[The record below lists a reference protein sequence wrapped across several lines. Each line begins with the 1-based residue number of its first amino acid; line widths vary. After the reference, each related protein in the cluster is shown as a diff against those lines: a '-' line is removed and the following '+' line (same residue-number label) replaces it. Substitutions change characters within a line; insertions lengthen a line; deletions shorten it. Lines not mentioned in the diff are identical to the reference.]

1 MGDYQKISMAY
12 SCHNM
17 VNPIKKIILKHPKDA
32 FKDQDTINKQ
42 FSRLNYFEAPN
53 FNKAISDYDKFV
65 GLLISFDIELHF
77 LPKDNSTSIDSIY
90 THDPCVVSNNG
101 VILCNM
107 GKKAR
112 LAEPNT
118 MEDYFKSIQMP
129 ILGRIKAPGT
139 LEGGDVVW
147 IDEKTIAVGEGYRT
161 NKEGIKQLKHL
172 LSDQVE
178 NVISVPIPHWTGPE
192 DCLHL
197 MSNISPIDHN
207 LYLVYSRLLPV
218 PFRKYLLDRNIE
230 LIDVPDEEYE
240 SMGCNVL
247 AVAPRKVIMING
259 NLITK
264 QLLEKKDIEVYT
276 YDGAEISIKGAGG
289 PTCLTRPFVRSI

>member
-1 MGDYQKISMAY
+1 MGDYQKISMVY

-178 NVISVPIPHWTGPE
+178 KVISVQITHWTFPK
-192 DCLHL
+192 DWIHL

-259 NLITK
+259 NLISK
-264 QLLEKKDIEVYT
+264 QLLEKKGIDVYT
-276 YDGAEISIKGAGG
+276 YDGSEISIKGAGG
-289 PTCLTRPFVRSI
+289 PTCLTQPFVRSI

>member
-1 MGDYQKISMAY
+1 
-12 SCHNM
+12 M

-118 MEDYFKSIQMP
+118 MEDYFKSIQIP
-129 ILGRIKAPGT
+129 ILGRIKAPGR

-178 NVISVPIPHWTGPE
+178 NVISVPIPHWSGPE

-197 MSNISPIDHN
+197 MSNIRPIDHN
-207 LYLVYSRLLPV
+207 IFLVYSRLLPV

-264 QLLEKKDIEVYT
+264 QLLEKKEIEVYT

>member
-32 FKDQDTINKQ
+32 FKDQETINKQ

-118 MEDYFKSIQMP
+118 MEDYFKSIQLP

-178 NVISVPIPHWTGPE
+178 NVISVPIPHWNGPE

-207 LYLVYSRLLPV
+207 IFLVYSRLLPV

>member
-178 NVISVPIPHWTGPE
+178 NVISVPIPHWSGPE

-207 LYLVYSRLLPV
+207 IFLVYSRLLPV

-259 NLITK
+259 YLITK

>member
-1 MGDYQKISMAY
+1 VGDYQKISMAY

-107 GKKAR
+107 GKKSR

-118 MEDYFKSIQMP
+118 MEEYFKSIQLP

-178 NVISVPIPHWTGPE
+178 NVISVPIPHWSGPE

-207 LYLVYSRLLPV
+207 IFLVYSRLLPV

>member
-1 MGDYQKISMAY
+1 VGDYQKISMAY

-107 GKKAR
+107 GKKSR

-118 MEDYFKSIQMP
+118 MEDYFKSIQLP

-178 NVISVPIPHWTGPE
+178 KVISVPIPHWTGPK

-259 NLITK
+259 NSITK
-264 QLLEKKDIEVYT
+264 QLLEKKDIDVYT

>member
-118 MEDYFKSIQMP
+118 MEDYFKSIQLP

-178 NVISVPIPHWTGPE
+178 NVISVPIPHWSGPE

-259 NLITK
+259 NSITK
-264 QLLEKKDIEVYT
+264 QLLEKKDIDVYT

>member
-178 NVISVPIPHWTGPE
+178 NVISVPIPHWSGPE

-207 LYLVYSRLLPV
+207 IFLVYSRLLPV
-218 PFRKYLLDRNIE
+218 SFR
-230 LIDVPDEEYE
+230 
-240 SMGCNVL
+240 
-247 AVAPRKVIMING
+247 
-259 NLITK
+259 
-264 QLLEKKDIEVYT
+264 
-276 YDGAEISIKGAGG
+276 
-289 PTCLTRPFVRSI
+289 

>member
-118 MEDYFKSIQMP
+118 MEDYFKSIQLP

-178 NVISVPIPHWTGPE
+178 NVISVPIPHWSGPE

-207 LYLVYSRLLPV
+207 IFLVYSRLLPV

-264 QLLEKKDIEVYT
+264 QLLEKKDIDVYT
-276 YDGAEISIKGAGG
+276 YDGAEISIK
-289 PTCLTRPFVRSI
+289 VRVDQHA

>member
-118 MEDYFKSIQMP
+118 MEDYFKSIQLP

-178 NVISVPIPHWTGPE
+178 NVISVPIPHWSGPE

-197 MSNISPIDHN
+197 MSNISPVDHN